1 MFWFSGYLDR
11 NTEYFLGTFAL
22 VTYINEYIWE
32 CKLKKV
38 RMSLP
43 SLLNELDIA
52 MPLALKASRK
62 MLRCCKKISLPIFR
76 RWCQWEPGGDGEDED
91 EEDE

>member
-1 MFWFSGYLDR
+1 
-11 NTEYFLGTFAL
+11 
-22 VTYINEYIWE
+22 
-32 CKLKKV
+32 
-38 RMSLP
+38 MSLP